1 MKNKILLTAAA
12 VVLLFSGCNRQSAVA
27 SYRFSGEKELHE
39 YQVKFNWWATE
50 YTLFVDGQPVL
61 NDMRDGS
68 STNWNGKKLNVRM
81 FYSPGFVFFGNYMTV
96 FVFVDNEK
104 VAEVQS

>member
-1 MKNKILLTAAA
+1 MKTKILLTAAA

-39 YQVKFNWWATE
+39 YQVKFNWWSSE
-50 YTLFVDGQPVL
+50 YTLYVDGSAVM
-61 NDMRDGS
+61 NDAKDGM
-68 STNWNGKKLNVRM
+68 STNWNGKKLSVRM
-81 FYSPGFVFFGNYMTV
+81 FYNAGLIFFGNYMSV
-96 FVFVDNEK
+96 IVFVDNEK